1 MAGDDSK
8 RSCEY
13 ATKFFKNMILFR
25 NVHELLK
32 IWSEFGFD
40 PDVRVDIDKSKLT
53 NIREVQD
60 YFVGDNKSKQS
71 EAYRAMKNIIKACID
86 KDERISS
93 HLGRRSMRMGCLY
106 LPPSSKNMTS
116 DEPSIKMLDL
126 LYIHIANK
134 AMVLLKLKDE
144 ERLQPDELKQAGL
157 YEFGV
162 KQFRNGP
169 RRGREG
175 LEWRAGDAGDFAEI
189 DTIDVFS
196 HTGPTQL
203 YRLVDSFFKM
213 TRGEGKRGKSYDE
226 KLVFDTNYVRKRQD
240 TVSKKKKEK
249 RVRSSTSSTEEAGEP
264 SAKKVVVA
272 PASSKK
278 TDGGIEKSNT
288 SNKKAENANS
298 ETVAG
303 VDDNHTATTTM
314 TQPASHMINRL
325 QECFKDKSDESVRDS
340 IVQVVTVIDGSGE
353 DGEFGELHKMLF
365 KNSEG
370 TAADSSNENSGGDE
384 YEFE

>member
-1 MAGDDSK
+1 MAGGDSK

-13 ATKFFKNMILFR
+13 TTKFFKNMILFR
-25 NVHELLK
+25 NVRELLK

-71 EAYRAMKNIIKACID
+71 EAYRAMKNTIKACID
-86 KDERISS
+86 KDERISN

-134 AMVLLKLKDE
+134 AMVLFKLKDE
-144 ERLQPDELKQAGL
+144 EKLQLDEMKMAGL
-157 YEFGV
+157 YEYGV

-175 LEWRAGDAGDFAEI
+175 LEWRAGDAGDFGDI

-196 HTGPTQL
+196 HTGPNQM
-203 YRLVDSFFKM
+203 YRLVDSFFEMK
-213 TRGEGKRGKSYDE
+213 GEGKRGKSYNE
-226 KLVFDTNYVRKRQD
+226 KLVFDTNYVPKRHD
-240 TVSKKKKEK
+240 TVSKKKKKEK
-249 RVRSSTSSTEEAGEP
+249 RVRSSTSSTEDAGEP
-264 SAKKVVVA
+264 SAKKMVVA

-278 TDGGIEKSNT
+278 TDGGIGKSNT

-298 ETVAG
+298 GTVAK
-303 VDDNHTATTTM
+303 VDDDHTAATTM
-314 TQPASHMINRL
+314 TQAASHMVNRV
-325 QECFKDKSDESVRDS
+325 QECFKDKDDESIRDS

-353 DGEFGELHKMLF
+353 NGEFGELHKVLF

-370 TAADSSNENSGGDE
+370 TAADSSNEKSGGDE
-384 YEFE
+384 NEFE